1 MDTAPVLE
9 VKQLNIYQRLNEVR
23 KDVSYLRKTKEVTGA
38 GTYKVITHDQVTG
51 EIRESLIKHGV
62 MIVPRLVSSKTVDT
76 GTTTAKGIP
85 IIRYEPWYELDFVNI
100 DQPEQK
106 VTVPIEAHALDQ
118 GDKAPGK
125 AISYATKYAILK
137 LFSIE
142 SGDEE
147 EDRAELKAAK
157 SGMKESSKTIAR
169 SASENLTNEQK
180 FKVQQILSTVVD
192 CLEADMVGEA
202 CNAIDEANFEIEEK
216 LGLWAELDS
225 KQRSAITKEKDR
237 RKKENLKS
245 QEATQP

>member
-1 MDTAPVLE
+1 MAM
-9 VKQLNIYQRLNEVR
+9 NIYQRLNEIR
-23 KDVSYLRKTKEVTGA
+23 KEVAYLRKEKEVTGA

-62 MIVPRLVSSKTVDT
+62 MIVPRLVASKTVDT

-100 DQPEQK
+100 DEPSEK

-125 AISYATKYAILK
+125 AISYATKYAMLK

-142 SGDEE
+142 SGEDE
-147 EDRAELKAAK
+147 EDRPEIKAAK
-157 SGMKESSKTIAR
+157 AGKESAKTIAR

-225 KQRSAITKEKDR
+225 KQRSAITKEKER
-237 RKKENLKS
+237 RKKENLK
-245 QEATQP
+245 QNEGAQA